1 VVQQKLASLKSSWP
15 SDPLVA
21 SAPFLRH
28 ADALTLDLAALLIPH
43 HVRCASASQVLRMS
57 TIKKEEE
64 HMESPSVFVG
74 INVSKAHLNIALHP
88 SREER
93 VLPHTATSIATLVT
107 DLEAI
112 HPTVIALEPTGGD
125 VWPLTRALLKTMLP
139 VMTVSPSQIRNF
151 AVATGL
157 LSQEALFYT
166 VTGIVEA
173 HVLARFVSTLRSAL

>member
-43 HVRCASASQVLRMS
+43 HVRCLCESGPSHEHYQ
-57 TIKKEEE
+57 KEEE

-125 VWPLTRALLKTMLP
+125 V
-139 VMTVSPSQIRNF
+139 
-151 AVATGL
+151 
-157 LSQEALFYT
+157 
-166 VTGIVEA
+166 
-173 HVLARFVSTLRSAL
+173 